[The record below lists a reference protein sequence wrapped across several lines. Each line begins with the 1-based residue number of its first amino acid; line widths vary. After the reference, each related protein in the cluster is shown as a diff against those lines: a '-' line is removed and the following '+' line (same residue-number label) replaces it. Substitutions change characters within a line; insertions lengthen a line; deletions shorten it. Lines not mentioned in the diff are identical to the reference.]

1 MSMGDQIKA
10 VRQIRGL
17 TQKELGERMGVDAS
31 TVRKYES
38 GRLNPK
44 IETVQKIADALE
56 MPVGAFL
63 PSMGIAENFGSRVR
77 EARKKQHLSM
87 EQLGQKMGISGSLVG
102 RYERNEEN
110 PKPDTIR
117 RFSDALG
124 VDAKWLEKGEY
135 DDNSLSGD
143 EQQLLRYFRAMS
155 PVGQHV
161 ALERMDELSQHP
173 KYKRRV

>member
-1 MSMGDQIKA
+1 M
-10 VRQIRGL
+10 
-17 TQKELGERMGVDAS
+17 
-31 TVRKYES
+31 
-38 GRLNPK
+38 NPK

-56 MPVGAFL
+56 MPVGSFL

-102 RYERNEEN
+102 RYERNEEH

-173 KYKRRV
+173 KYRRRF

>member
-1 MSMGDQIKA
+1 MSMGDQIKT

-17 TQKELGERMGVDAS
+17 TQKELGDRMGIDAS

-63 PSMGIAENFGSRVR
+63 PSMGLAENFGSRVR
-77 EARKKQHLSM
+77 EARKKQQLSM

-102 RYERNEEN
+102 RYERNVEN
-110 PKPDTIR
+110 PKPDTIK
-117 RFSDALG
+117 RFADALG
-124 VDAKWLEKGEY
+124 VDANWLEKGEY
-135 DDNSLSGD
+135 GDNSLSGD
-143 EQQLLRYFRAMS
+143 EQQLLRYFRTMS
-155 PVGQHV
+155 PEGQRV